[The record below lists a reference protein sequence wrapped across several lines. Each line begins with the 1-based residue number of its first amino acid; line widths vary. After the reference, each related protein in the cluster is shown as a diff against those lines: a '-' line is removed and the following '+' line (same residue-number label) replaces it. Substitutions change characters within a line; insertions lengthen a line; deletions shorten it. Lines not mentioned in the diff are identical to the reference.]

1 MKKKS
6 SSFYNLS
13 LGKCKPWFKGAKDLG
28 QSRLSGESDGDVS
41 EQFNNVCQ
49 ALGETRVGRGVPLRA
64 RRLVLNRVSLCLF
77 FFFWMESVCSV
88 SRLYDTV
95 IQLPLNRS
103 LVKMSKTRNPSRLK
117 KEREIG
123 KYGLVSWNFNHSP
136 CSPHQ
141 LRKCL

>member
-1 MKKKS
+1 MPKMKKKS

-77 FFFWMESVCSV
+77 FFSGWSLSV
-88 SRLYDTV
+88 L
-95 IQLPLNRS
+95 S
-103 LVKMSKTRNPSRLK
+103 LDYMTQSFS
-117 KEREIG
+117 
-123 KYGLVSWNFNHSP
+123 SH
-136 CSPHQ
+136 
-141 LRKCL
+141 

>member
-1 MKKKS
+1 MEKQRLGRSHAKQMPRMKKRS

-41 EQFNNVCQ
+41 KQFNNVCQ

-77 FFFWMESVCSV
+77 FFLDGVC
-88 SRLYDTV
+88 L
-95 IQLPLNRS
+95 
-103 LVKMSKTRNPSRLK
+103 
-117 KEREIG
+117 
-123 KYGLVSWNFNHSP
+123 F
-136 CSPHQ
+136 
-141 LRKCL
+141 CLLII